1 MDQVADAT
9 MQDDND
15 DYCSACGGSGELLCC
30 DGCDRSFHF
39 TCLDPPVDSE
49 NLPETWF
56 CYDCAAKRNPP
67 MKLPRGLFSSLF
79 QNLEKKNPV
88 AYNLP
93 VEIRE
98 YFEGVKTGDEGE
110 YEEAVTQ
117 RTK

>member
-1 MDQVADAT
+1 
-9 MQDDND
+9 MQDANEDF
-15 DYCSACGGSGELLCC
+15 CSACGGNGDLLCC

-39 TCLDPPVDSE
+39 TCLDPPMDE
-49 NLPETWF
+49 DHLPETWF
-56 CYDCAAKRNPP
+56 CYVCAANRNPQP
-67 MKLPRGLFSSLF
+67 KLPRGLFAALLG
-79 QNLEKKNPV
+79 NLAKKNPV

-117 RTK
+117 KSR